1 MRALEHCSS
10 APRSAAHADPAR
22 LPLREPARAGEAVFP
37 RWSWRPL
44 AEPVRVGEA
53 VFPRSIYWLATA
65 PLRRPESRRNHQEKE
80 LCHARATVPES
91 ETCGCRRLSKTP
103 PSVYACLPNS
113 PALAPTSA
121 PVSSSGGKNPGNAEE
136 AATAIGTVAS
146 PLGMWSRRNLC
157 PPCRR
162 IMSKPSRLNEHRQ
175 PQVSV

>member
-1 MRALEHCSS
+1 MRM
-10 APRSAAHADPAR
+10 P
-22 LPLREPARAGEAVFP
+22 
-37 RWSWRPL
+37 
-44 AEPVRVGEA
+44 
-53 VFPRSIYWLATA
+53 
-65 PLRRPESRRNHQEKE
+65 
-80 LCHARATVPES
+80 
-91 ETCGCRRLSKTP
+91 RLSKTP

-175 PQVSV
+175 PSVRLVARMCSCGDSGSSNRPVSP